1 MCMKQLRLK
10 KNNKIYNL
18 KAQTNALNRI
28 LDGILDK
35 LNEERKKLIVVLL
48 NIILYPQS
56 VKKLPRA

>member
-1 MCMKQLRLK
+1 MKQLRLK